1 VGAVPAQARDSAGPE
16 TLNGQVGRGLAWSF
30 VNNVLARIG
39 NVVAGIVLARLLVPE
54 DYGVFAV
61 ALVVLNA
68 GLSMN
73 ELGVSLAI
81 IRWERPVAEIAPT
94 VTTLAVAWSLL
105 LYTVC
110 FAGAPV
116 IGSMMGAPD
125 AVTLIRVLSI
135 AIVFDALAA
144 VPAALI
150 TRHFQQRLRMTIDLL
165 SFAAGTSLAIVLAF
179 MGYGAWAMVWGF
191 LVSNLASSI
200 LAFVWAPRRY
210 RPGFDRSAAKELLTY
225 GLPLAGASMVMFLML
240 NVDYLIV
247 GRELDTRALGLYLL
261 AFNVCTWPVSL
272 VSVAVRRVSF
282 AGFARV
288 AGGEA
293 RRRGMAFARSAAI
306 VLGIAVPLCAALA
319 TYAAP
324 LVEVLYGSRWLPAAA
339 VVPALCVLSGVRV
352 VLELAYDFLAA
363 IGRTRWVL
371 SLQTFW
377 LVLLVPA
384 LTAGAAWGEIQGV
397 AVAHAAV
404 AVALVVPAFLVALRR
419 CGVPI
424 LTLAALS
431 WRPMLAG
438 LLVIGTGKVAQAVLG
453 GPFAELVLGG
463 AVSALCA
470 VVVVLPLRKQGREM
484 ARDLHSVGV
493 ATALV
498 STPGGVVAGP
508 DSASRP

>member
-1 VGAVPAQARDSAGPE
+1 MSAVPGRAEDSVAPE
-16 TLNGQVGRGLAWSF
+16 TLHGQVGRGLAWSF

-73 ELGVSLAI
+73 ELGVSLAV
-81 IRWERPVAEIAPT
+81 IRWDRPVAEIAPT

-105 LYTVC
+105 LYAVC

-116 IGSMMGAPD
+116 IGSMMGAPE

-150 TRHFQQRLRMTIDLL
+150 TRHFQQRLRMAIDLL
-165 SFAAGTSLAIVLAF
+165 SFAVGTGLAIVLAF
-179 MGYGAWAMVWGF
+179 RGYGAWAMVWGF
-191 LVSNLASSI
+191 LVSNLVSSI
-200 LAFVWAPRRY
+200 LAFAWAPRRY
-210 RPGFDRSAAKELLTY
+210 RPGFDRSAAKELLAY

-247 GRELDTRALGLYLL
+247 GRELDTTALGMYLL

-288 AGGEA
+288 AGGDA
-293 RRRGMAFARSAAI
+293 PSRGMAFARSAAI

-319 TYAAP
+319 VYSRP
-324 LVEVLYGSRWLPAAA
+324 LVEVLYGSTWLPAAA
-339 VVPALCVLSGVRV
+339 VVPALCVLGGVRV

-371 SLQTFW
+371 ALQTFW

-404 AVALVVPAFLVALRR
+404 AVVLVVPAFLVVLSR

-424 LTLAALS
+424 LTLTAMS
-431 WRPMLAG
+431 WRPVVAG
-438 LLVIGTGKVAQAVLG
+438 VLVLGTGKLAQAVLG
-453 GPFAELVLGG
+453 GPIAELALGG
-463 AVSALCA
+463 AVSAICAA
-470 VVVVLPLRKQGREM
+470 VVLLPLRQQGRNM
-484 ARDLHSVGV
+484 ARDLHSGGP
-493 ATALV
+493 AAALV
-498 STPGGVVAGP
+498 SPPGGVVAGTDP
-508 DSASRP
+508 AL